1 MTWLWWCAAVA
12 VLALV
17 DRLATWAEGRGWIY
31 WRRRRPSAGGGAGVL
46 GGVAD
51 VFHPAQGVTV
61 QERRYQDLRVD
72 ESGSGAP
79 ARSTGAA
86 PGVPDSEGGT
96 PSTRVLGGPGSP
108 GPVGADSG
116 HDRTRTR

>member
-12 VLALV
+12 VLVLV

-79 ARSTGAA
+79 ARSTGAV

-96 PSTRVLGGPGSP
+96 PSTRVLGGPGSLRA
-108 GPVGADSG
+108 VGADSG

>member
-12 VLALV
+12 VLLLV

-79 ARSTGAA
+79 ARSTGAV

-96 PSTRVLGGPGSP
+96 PSTRVLGGPGSLRA
-108 GPVGADSG
+108 VGADSG